1 MITTQLSMPVQMII
15 FFVFIG
21 LVLVFIKM
29 NSYERRI
36 QELENS
42 LTKYVPYEDYME
54 TFQNMF
60 RDMVE
65 RVDE

>member
-1 MITTQLSMPVQMII
+1 MGANQLSMPVQMII

-36 QELENS
+36 QELEKS

-65 RVDE
+65 RAED